1 MGMWQRCTVP
11 ATGRTLTREPTGVV
25 RRMRYEIDRAE
36 LSVLEA
42 GCGEP
47 VVLLHGIP
55 TGAELWREVLLQ
67 LVARGVRGV
76 APDLPGYGQTRL
88 PATADHSLVGT
99 ARLVARWI
107 RAADLAPAWLVGHD
121 SGGAVAQL
129 LAVDHPDTVC
139 RLTLVNSIT
148 DGSWP
153 APRARIS
160 TRLARLGAYR
170 QAARLR
176 LVPNPFMRW
185 QVRRALGTGSRVSD
199 ETLDRVVWDDKCTSP
214 RGRAAFERHLAAL
227 TAADTAHL
235 DPALRSLELPI
246 QIVWGLQDPFQNW
259 ATAGRRLRAL
269 LPQAH
274 IERFEACGHFPPL
287 ECPEELVAALLDWRA
302 VTA

>member
-1 MGMWQRCTVP
+1 MDPSGGER
-11 ATGRTLTREPTGVV
+11 RT
-25 RRMRYEIDRAE
+25 RYDVDGAE

-42 GCGEP
+42 GRGEA

-55 TGAELWREVLLQ
+55 TGAELWRGVLRNLA
-67 LVARGVRGV
+67 ARGERGL
-76 APDLPGYGQTRL
+76 APDLPGYGDTRL
-88 PATADHSLVGT
+88 PATADHSLAGT

-107 RAADLAPAWLVGHD
+107 EAEDLGPAWLVGHD

-129 LAVDHPDTVC
+129 LAVNHPDTVC
-139 RLTLVNSIT
+139 RLTLINSIT

-160 TRLARLGAYR
+160 TQLARLGAYR
-170 QAARLR
+170 LAARLR

-185 QVRRALGTGSRVSD
+185 QVRRALGAGSRVHD
-199 ETLDRVVWDDKCTSP
+199 EVLDRVVWDVKCTSP

-227 TAADTAHL
+227 TAADTAVL
-235 DPALRSLELPI
+235 DPALRSLQLPV
-246 QIVWGLQDPFQNW
+246 QIVWGLQDPFQRW
-259 ATAGRRLRAL
+259 TTAGRRLREL

-274 IERFEACGHFPPL
+274 VDRFETCGHFPPL

-302 VTA
+302 ATA